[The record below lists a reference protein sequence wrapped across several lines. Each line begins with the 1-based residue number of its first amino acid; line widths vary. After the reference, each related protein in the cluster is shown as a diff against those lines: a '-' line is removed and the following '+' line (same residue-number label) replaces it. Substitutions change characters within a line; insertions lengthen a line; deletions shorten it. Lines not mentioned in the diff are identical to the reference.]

1 MDFDGDSL
9 TRDRFLDGA
18 LTILQPR
25 DGYRAATDPVLLA
38 AAVKAARD
46 QSVLELGCG
55 VGVAALCLW
64 KRVGLRDL
72 TGVEIQPDYAAIAA
86 ENARLNGAELHVLC
100 ADITA
105 LPQEII
111 ARSYDH
117 VMINPPFFGA
127 NNGTRAT
134 NSGRETAFREM
145 TPLSSWIDTG
155 IKRLKPKGFL
165 TIIHLAERLPEILAL
180 MHGRLGDI
188 EVKPLTSRSG
198 KAASRIILRGKKGAR
213 GRFLLHAPLVMHQ
226 GQAHDADRDSTT
238 YDARLILRAG
248 EALEF

>member
-1 MDFDGDSL
+1 MDFDGDSV
-9 TRDRFLDGA
+9 TCDQFLDGA
-18 LTILQPR
+18 LTVLQPR

-38 AAVKAARD
+38 AAVRATRD

-64 KRVGLRDL
+64 KRVGSCDL
-72 TGVEIQPDYAAIAA
+72 TGVEIQPEYAAIAV
-86 ENARLNGAELHVLC
+86 ENARLNGASLRVAT

-105 LPQEII
+105 LPQEIT

-134 NSGRETAFREM
+134 NTGRETAFREV
-145 TPLSSWIDTG
+145 TPLSSWINIG

-165 TIIHLAERLPEILAL
+165 TMIHLAERLPDILAL
-180 MHGRLGDI
+180 MHPRLGDI
-188 EVKPLTSRSG
+188 EVKPLTPRSG
-198 KAASRIILRGKKGAR
+198 KAASRVILRGRKGAR
-213 GRFLLHAPLVMHQ
+213 GRFLLYAPMVMHE
-226 GQAHDADRDSTT
+226 GHAHDTDRDSTSSE
-238 YDARLILRAG
+238 ARLILRAG